1 MQLASSCG
9 RLDVAIGAVV
19 VVLVVEPWSFRDWT
33 DAIVKDE
40 PASRAIVTKGE
51 PLAKWALA
59 SPNLKEA
66 VSSSYETSSGFSNF
80 SVFIM
85 RSATKASTTLS
96 LVTAR

>member
-1 MQLASSCG
+1 MQDASSCG

-51 PLAKWALA
+51 PLAK
-59 SPNLKEA
+59 
-66 VSSSYETSSGFSNF
+66 
-80 SVFIM
+80 
-85 RSATKASTTLS
+85 
-96 LVTAR
+96 